1 MNFPSPWITILTF
14 VAIFF
19 SGFFS
24 FIFSKKTV
32 DLYLSNVET
41 KFLKSLEPIIGT
53 VGFVSSFGLSLV
65 ILYFFIVFVS

>member
-32 DLYLSNVET
+32 DLYLDNVET

-65 ILYFFIVFVS
+65 ILYYCIVFVS

>member
-32 DLYLSNVET
+32 DLYLENVET

-65 ILYFFIVFVS
+65 ILYYFIVSVS

>member
-32 DLYLSNVET
+32 DLYLDNVET

-65 ILYFFIVFVS
+65 ILYYFIVFVS

>member
-24 FIFSKKTV
+24 FMFSKKTV
-32 DLYLSNVET
+32 ELYLSKVET
-41 KFLKSLEPIIGT
+41 KFLKSLEPLIGT
-53 VGFVSSFGLSLV
+53 IGLSLL
-65 ILYFFIVFVS
+65 ILYYFIIQVS

>member
-24 FIFSKKTV
+24 FVFSKKTL
-32 DLYLSNVET
+32 DFYLKNVET

-53 VGFVSSFGLSLV
+53 IGFVLSFGLSLV
-65 ILYFFIVFVS
+65 ILYYFILLVS

>member
-24 FIFSKKTV
+24 FMFSKKSV
-32 DLYLSNVET
+32 ELYLSKVET
-41 KFLKSLEPIIGT
+41 KFLDTAKTLKGEK
-53 VGFVSSFGLSLV
+53 
-65 ILYFFIVFVS
+65 

>member
-32 DLYLSNVET
+32 DLYLENVET

-65 ILYFFIVFVS
+65 ILYYFIVFVS

>member
-24 FIFSKKTV
+24 FIFSRKTI
-32 DLYLSNVET
+32 DLYLKNVES

-53 VGFVSSFGLSLV
+53 IGFVSSFGLSLV
-65 ILYFFIVFVS
+65 ILYYLIIFVS

>member
-32 DLYLSNVET
+32 DLYLDNVET

-65 ILYFFIVFVS
+65 ILYYFIIFVS

>member
-32 DLYLSNVET
+32 DLYLDNVET

-65 ILYFFIVFVS
+65 ILYNFIVFVS

>member
-24 FIFSKKTV
+24 FILSKKTV
-32 DLYLSNVET
+32 DLYLDNVET

-65 ILYFFIVFVS
+65 ILYYFIVFVS

>member
-32 DLYLSNVET
+32 DLYLDNVET

-53 VGFVSSFGLSLV
+53 VGFVFSFGLSLV
-65 ILYFFIVFVS
+65 ILYYFIVFVS

>member
-32 DLYLSNVET
+32 DLYLGNVDT

>member
-19 SGFFS
+19 SGIFS

-32 DLYLSNVET
+32 DLYLDNVET

-65 ILYFFIVFVS
+65 ILYYFIVFVS

>member
-32 DLYLSNVET
+32 DLYLDNVET
-41 KFLKSLEPIIGT
+41 KFLKSLEPIVGT
-53 VGFVSSFGLSLV
+53 VGFVSSFGLSLL
-65 ILYFFIVFVS
+65 ILYYFIIFVS

>member
-32 DLYLSNVET
+32 DLYLSKVET
-41 KFLKSLEPIIGT
+41 KFLKSLEPLIGT
-53 VGFVSSFGLSLV
+53 IGFVLSFGLSLL
-65 ILYFFIVFVS
+65 ILYFFIIRVS